1 MLKTSRSMGLTGL
14 GALSAVMLIAAC
26 GDDSSAGTDA
36 SVTADAGVGID
47 VGETDA
53 GETDAGVEVDVGVGT
68 DSGPG
73 SAECEA
79 IAANFVTLGSANVD
93 LADPVLTASCDGD
106 NVVINSN
113 SIPDFPYIATSPGN
127 PREFEVEY
135 TFPVTPTRADETTAV
150 ALIGAIAVA
159 INGIPIF
166 GPTEGAGGDVL
177 ALGGGFT
184 ECGGHNGPTGYHYH
198 TFDATGSDACRIS
211 EAEAMAAPVLYGY
224 AFDGYPIYSGN
235 YQYTSSYELTDE
247 SLFAT
252 DTWSAHTYVE
262 GAGDLD
268 ECNGLTDEDG
278 NYAYYTTDTFPYVLG
293 CYRGVPSESGEGG
306 GGMMGPMP

>member
-1 MLKTSRSMGLTGL
+1 MKTNMLAIIGRTLPLS
-14 GALSAVMLIAAC
+14 ALSAVMLITAC
-26 GDDSSAGTDA
+26 GDDSGVDLTDA
-36 SVTADAGVGID
+36 NVAADSAVGS
-47 VGETDA
+47 DA
-53 GETDAGVEVDVGVGT
+53 GEPDAGIEADVGAV

-79 IAANFVTLGSANVD
+79 ITATFVTLGSANAD
-93 LADPVLTASCDGD
+93 LPEPVLTASCDGD
-106 NVVINSN
+106 NVVVNSN
-113 SIPDFPYIATSPGN
+113 SIPDFPYIETSPGN
-127 PREFEVEY
+127 PTESDAEY

-198 TFDATGSDACRIS
+198 TFDATGSDTCRIS

-262 GAGDLD
+262 GSGDLD
-268 ECNGLTDEDG
+268 ECNGLTDDDG

-293 CYRGVPSESGEGG
+293 CYRGVPTENGGGG
-306 GGMMGPMP
+306 GGMMGPGMMP

>member
-1 MLKTSRSMGLTGL
+1 MLKTNRRVGLTGV
-14 GALSAVMLIAAC
+14 GAFSAVMLIAAC
-26 GDDSSAGTDA
+26 GDDSSVVTDA
-36 SVTADAGVGID
+36 SVVSDAS
-47 VGETDA
+47 EPDA
-53 GETDAGVEVDVGVGT
+53 AEVDAGVEVDVGVGT

-79 IAANFVTLGSANVD
+79 IAASFVSLGSANAD
-93 LADPVLTASCDGD
+93 LPDPTLSASCDGD
-106 NVVINSN
+106 TVVVNSN
-113 SIPDFPYIATSPGN
+113 SIPDFPYIETSPGD
-127 PREFEVEY
+127 PTEFDAEY

-198 TFDATGSDACRIS
+198 TFDATGSDACRIT

-268 ECNGLTDEDG
+268 ECNGRTDDDG

-293 CYRGVPSESGEGG
+293 CYRGVPTENGG
-306 GGMMGPMP
+306 GGMMGGPGMMP